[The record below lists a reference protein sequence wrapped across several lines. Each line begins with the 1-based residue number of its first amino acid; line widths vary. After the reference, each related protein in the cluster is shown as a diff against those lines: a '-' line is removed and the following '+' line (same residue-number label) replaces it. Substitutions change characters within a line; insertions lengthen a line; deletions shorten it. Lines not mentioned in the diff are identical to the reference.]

1 VSSEAALML
10 FHSIIS
16 ALESRETALQ
26 VLIDDEKD
34 RDAAIMTALTL
45 AAGFCLYKRCKAD
58 DRADFER
65 GAALFAQQISAYYPQ
80 FREFAKKRKGVP

>member
-16 ALESRETALQ
+16 AMESRETALQ
-26 VLIDDEKD
+26 VLLDDEKD

-45 AAGFCLYKRCKAD
+45 AAGFCLFRRCPGGS
-58 DRADFER
+58 RADFER
-65 GAALFAQQISAYYPQ
+65 GAALFAQQLNAYYPQ
-80 FREFAKKRKGVP
+80 LRDFAKQRGRIP